1 MDNTEYLDNKDFL
14 QWLDSIGFDKNALKT
29 EITNDETSRLDD
41 LVRRFK
47 QQENNSG
54 KEEPKTD
61 KAPAE
66 EQKDAAEEQK
76 DAAEPTPAPY
86 LEVSQKPKE
95 GDDKE
100 KDWIQEK
107 RESYTNW
114 CEKEHT
120 PTYIFDEDKDNQSGI
135 KFSVYK
141 TEEDKQA
148 GKAGATYHYT
158 SKDKVSLEGEGETS
172 PDYEYFDKLAKEAKK
187 DGFPGI
193 TFSGEMTPD
202 FQARLAA
209 ACIANGLKMING
221 PEKVDMNELG
231 NVSDDI
237 KKQVTNFNTTADY
250 KKLYDAQK
258 AQAAQFKQDNPDKPF
273 DIKAALEGKEVS
285 PAETAIMYAAYANT
299 GVTVEGI
306 KDVNKESA
314 GMFSTEAMKLLP
326 EEVKKT
332 AVDYNYGVRQEQLQ
346 GIRSKRQQLFAQA
359 MSSDDHDIVNA
370 AKKLRGLSHTKDKAR
385 KEGTKLTKEQRVAS
399 GDIASWAQLQDKLNE
414 GR

>member
-1 MDNTEYLDNKDFL
+1 MDYLQNKQFL
-14 QWLDSIGFDKNALKT
+14 EWLDKIGFDKVALRT
-29 EITNDETSRLDD
+29 EVSNDDTSRLQD
-41 LVRRFK
+41 LIRRFK
-47 QQENNSG
+47 DYQKQNKNSG
-54 KEEPKTD
+54 
-61 KAPAE
+61 AE
-66 EQKDAAEEQK
+66 SGTKSESEQDSQDEQK
-76 DAAEPTPAPY
+76 PY
-86 LEVSQKPKE
+86 LQVSQKSQE
-95 GDDKE
+95 GDNNE

-120 PTYIFDEDKDNQSGI
+120 PTYIFDEDKENTEGI

-158 SKDKVSLEGEGETS
+158 SKDKVALEGEDNAA

-221 PEKVDMNELG
+221 PEKVDVNELG
-231 NVSDDI
+231 NVDDSL
-237 KKQVTNFNTTADY
+237 KKQVTDFNTKADY
-250 KKLYDAQK
+250 KKLYEAQK
-258 AQAAQFKQDNPDKPF
+258 AQAAQFKTDNPDKPF
-273 DIKAALEGKEVS
+273 DIKAALDGKEVS
-285 PAETAIMYAAYANT
+285 PAEAAIMYAAYANA
-299 GVTVEGI
+299 GVTVEGM

-314 GMFSTEAMKLLP
+314 GMFSTEAMRLLP
-326 EEVKKT
+326 DEAKKT
-332 AVDYNYGVRQEQLQ
+332 AVDYNYGMRQEQLK
-346 GIRSKRQQLFAQA
+346 GIRAKVDQTFARA
-359 MSSDDHDIVNA
+359 MSSDDHEIVDT
-370 AKKLRGLSHTKDKAR
+370 AKALRSRRLAREKAR
-385 KEGTKLTKEQRVAS
+385 RDGTKLTKEQTANPTN
-399 GDIASWAQLQDKLNE
+399 ASWAQVKAKLDE